1 MACCNKSMQR
11 LEKLPLRILPTY
23 KSVLLR
29 PRSWSS
35 LLWIYSKD
43 IVRDKSN
50 MFSPSSISLEPVQI
64 LTSIFFV
71 REATL
76 LGTCRVAWEEGEL
89 TMN

>member
-64 LTSIFFV
+64 LTSIFF
-71 REATL
+71 
-76 LGTCRVAWEEGEL
+76 C
-89 TMN
+89 